1 MNALFVGENEMVDG
15 LKQLPDDMMAELDF
29 VVRGGIVPPQLEPS
43 LACPV
48 CWLGDGC
55 GCAWLAGD
63 EHGEMLVYM
72 TRYCCVK
79 MYEEHEEEKLAH
91 RQVIYG

>member
-1 MNALFVGENEMVDG
+1 MNALFLEENEMVCALG
-15 LKQLPDDMMAELDF
+15 QLPDNMRAELDSE
-29 VVRGGIVPPQLEPS
+29 VRGGIAPPRLEPS

-55 GCAWLAGD
+55 GCVWLEGD

-72 TRYCCVK
+72 TQYCCLKLV
-79 MYEEHEEEKLAH
+79 EQHEEEKSAR
-91 RQVIYG
+91 RQLIYE